1 MDIEKIPHD
10 FQKVILPKSAI
21 KYTYIPIVYVFWILQ
36 KYLILNLLDTFVV
49 YLQEIHYLS

>member
-10 FQKVILPKSAI
+10 FQRVILPKSAI
-21 KYTYIPIVYVFWILQ
+21 KYTLSIVYVFWILQ